1 MDTPDLGIV
10 KGLVV
15 DSSILIQAE
24 RGRLTTPELIRSL
37 RGQAGDVP
45 IALSAITV
53 AELGHGIYHT
63 AVREKAVLRRKFLD
77 ELVRYI
83 PVHPISATTAEIIAR
98 VGGEQALR
106 GITVPF
112 PDLIIG
118 ACALELHYAVAT
130 HNPRHFRL
138 IPNLDVRT
146 F

>member
-1 MDTPDLGIV
+1 M
-10 KGLVV
+10 
-15 DSSILIQAE
+15 
-24 RGRLTTPELIRSL
+24 
-37 RGQAGDVP
+37 
-45 IALSAITV
+45 
-53 AELGHGIYHT
+53 
-63 AVREKAVLRRKFLD
+63 LD